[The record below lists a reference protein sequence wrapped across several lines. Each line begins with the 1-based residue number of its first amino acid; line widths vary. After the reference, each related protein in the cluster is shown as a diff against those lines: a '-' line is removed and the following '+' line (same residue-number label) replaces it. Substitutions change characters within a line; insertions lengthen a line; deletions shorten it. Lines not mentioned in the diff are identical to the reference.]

1 MVVGLSW
8 DVFVQ
13 RNVQCISAFALNFW
27 LTFWLSICTCTRLS
41 LGSRLRDLL
50 CCKDCDLTRLP
61 LIERR
66 VLMKSLVMIHDKRIR
81 ISEYVGA
88 GATEGSD
95 NALKV
100 LLAHGSQKK

>member
-13 RNVQCISAFALNFW
+13 RNVQCICAFALNFW
-27 LTFWLSICTCTRLS
+27 LTFWLSICTRLS
-41 LGSRLRDLL
+41 LRSRLRDLL

-66 VLMKSLVMIHDKRIR
+66 ALMKSLVMIHDKRIR
-81 ISEYVGA
+81 IPEYVEA
-88 GATEGSD
+88 GATELSD